1 MKKFSLTHK
10 LLAVALAFV
19 LVAVSLPDYLSFAQ
33 QPAQEQSETDEFED
47 NLADGDPSDDDL
59 SGDNPSDTGEQEME
73 QQVVLHLQAPETVP
87 MGTAGSFGLSAQNTA
102 AVAADVS
109 IQLTQEEMAAYQV
122 AEQDSTLALQPVG
135 DSLTF
140 TLQPGE
146 QVEGTLSFLY
156 PNGYSSREV
165 VEIAEEDIS
174 IVLQQLPEEET
185 GGTPIETIPPEGEIQ
200 TPPTDEA
207 QQPGG
212 EGPTDPSDEGETTP
226 PESGDGEEATDPSDG
241 EETPPLESGDGE
253 DPTDPS
259 DGGETTPPESGD
271 GEEATDPSDGE
282 NETLPPESGDGEEAT
297 DSSNEEEANLPDDE
311 TDPSVGEGGVMPSDE
326 QEQVLQ
332 TVEQS
337 TVSLTQDYQTGPDG
351 ELSEE
356 PTTDSE
362 PADESGTTENEGS
375 TEPSGSESGNPTD
388 LENTGSTDSDNAGGD
403 NSSSG
408 TEDGDQ
414 QGNDPT
420 GSQGDGQQGD
430 DPTGSQDDGQQG
442 DDPTGSQGDGQQ
454 DGDLTGSQGDGQ
466 QDGDLTGSQGDGQ
479 QDGDLTGSQ
488 DNVQQGNDLTGS
500 QDESGQEQPQVSF
513 DIVGATLTF
522 TASFGWGE
530 LTLTAQPLETEQ
542 QEAAAQETVPQ
553 PDLSYTIEAA
563 SQNRESTGT
572 IYTRSWSLQQVIA
585 LPQGAS
591 FVEGEAAVDG
601 NQIRIGATPVLSV
614 DDQSGTAGEL
624 SAQRDG
630 ETLLV
635 TYTKTLSDWQSL
647 EAESI
652 SDLGLAMT
660 LHQEAIVRDESFTE
674 GQVDVGATFTAT
686 PVTAAADAAAAAP
699 VAVAATLDTG
709 TDEQQDGSQS
719 VTQQGSLSLSLSG
732 EQQPEQPQSGDADKV
747 EVTYSGTPIYTDNG
761 QLAVQY
767 TIEVTN
773 NNTADPETPGGGE
786 EGDGEEEQPE
796 GSDGAV
802 TVKIVQNL
810 NEWFSGI
817 ATQDPSEPAG
827 TWNSDEKT
835 LTWEDVTIAAG
846 ETWSKTVTVLI
857 DSTKIS
863 SIADLSKDLSSTVSV
878 YEAGGEADEGTPL
891 DEATETVN
899 LKELVESEG
908 IQVVERKNQEQT
920 VYWLDNNASGNRP
933 EPEVYAGKVGLQ
945 FYIGNQE
952 NPDEGEW
959 ITLDENNMAQLGLTE
974 MPDILCPEDNT
985 QSQWTLSA
993 ELPTEI
999 GYKGTSITQQV
1010 KWRMVPPAENADIPA
1025 GPEEGGSRP
1034 NLSEVYYLDQPED
1047 GNWYYLYRDEVSFNI
1062 DLRDAVNAGKIIE
1075 DQLKGLLT
1083 ENFKLSYD
1091 AGDGEQSL
1099 NWDDITVDIKENGD
1113 GQYTLTLV
1121 NAVAYSRNGKGVH
1134 YYLKPMGSEDQE
1146 KKIPLNQNWPGNG
1159 EGGDYYDVECDNTGL
1174 DNVGNITDKVA
1185 NGGTLVLT
1193 RQGEIAYHATKVWID
1208 PEGNTDGR
1216 PEGHFE
1222 LWRYTY
1228 SEDGGSFKE
1237 ATTVTG
1243 VENVGFDEISDD
1255 GKIVFKNPNPT
1266 EGENENLFPKYDK
1279 DGNRYVYI
1287 MKEVIDKEGELS
1299 YEQVFG
1305 EIDPETGAVQ
1315 DTKPPVEDKSWV
1327 RDKQDNFVYN
1337 DGVITNRISQKETV
1351 SVTKKWDAASF
1362 QASLE
1367 DVEVKVGLYGKPVG
1381 SNQNWEPVKGP
1392 DGENLV
1398 YTMSEFS
1405 AANNTM
1411 SQTVT
1416 VNSYNSEGQEMEYR
1430 FFEISVNGVPI
1441 LKEEDLAA
1449 GAHLQD
1455 KEFTIKLD
1463 NGQELSFVSKR
1474 VDDEEIE
1481 ETGEQVIEN
1490 VIQDEITYTI
1500 NKEWIEMDDKDV
1512 RFAIYQQGP
1521 NAENKL
1527 VGIVTLDGTVD
1538 TEGEHGDWSDA
1549 AGNKTTAPTLTVGD
1563 KTYNVTYQVTADEH
1577 TQLVIEGLPRYDEHG
1592 YTYEYIALELD
1603 GSPEQTTQIDADGNY
1618 ITDVVNGPGRGYRI
1632 MLRKRWID
1640 NSDIEH
1646 REPVTLQV
1654 YYQVDEIS
1662 DLENDF
1668 LLATVIL
1675 GEEGEPWYELVGFS
1689 EVDLK
1694 EKLGEDFSTG
1704 NDFYKHLYIREIS
1717 IGNSGADDRTTQ
1729 EEIFIGE
1736 DGAVENKCV
1745 DQIEATNHT
1754 YEATYETQLD
1764 GLTVEE
1770 GEDTPGISD
1779 PLFIVTNRRLGNVDL
1794 TVTKEWQD
1802 GDQLEKLLAESEIVP
1817 VVKLVFDEEK
1827 NNAEPPE
1834 GVTSINYDTGTVQIG
1849 NEEVQ
1854 IKDDK
1859 EGNAEAIQ
1867 LLPLE
1872 DEPTL
1877 YFYNLPKYDNQGRVA
1892 RYKVV
1897 ELWTTADNIANGKVK
1912 KVDECY
1918 ELKEFLKNPPVTL
1931 SDELESLLNDL
1942 SVSYQED
1949 SYEEKDEQKQND
1961 EQKITI
1967 TNRLTGTKE
1976 IKFYKEWN
1984 DQYALEHGKRP
1995 DLYLTLYQTT
2005 KGSGKMQLY
2014 ADHSWDKQALTISED
2029 GGENAAQAEKETDE
2043 NYWICTFPDLPKY
2056 DDEGNEYVYYAVER
2070 LTVNDPSDFDY
2081 APAQF
2086 EHDGAQADLTV
2097 EYDEDGKV
2105 VKLPSDEMDAD
2116 GHKILMLIG
2125 DDVAL
2130 LEGGTF
2136 VNTLEDTVTISGRK
2150 LWNSVPLTADSA
2162 DLPTVTFEV
2171 YQYLESEVPED
2182 SEPAGNDKPVRSMT
2196 IESNQ
2201 WDDLKTDDNQYVFTF
2216 DGMEGEDGKPVP
2228 FPLYNDKGER
2238 YVYILHEVTDKVSD
2252 TDWDLVYQDPVYN
2265 EYQITNTYD
2274 PQLGALS
2281 VKKLLEIP
2289 TVDSQQYYPAV
2300 TMDLYRALP
2309 DEEEKYSLENA
2320 ELLLDERQVW
2330 TSEEVKEAVSQAPT
2344 HPIEPPQPI
2353 VVEKI
2358 FTFKDLPKY
2367 APNGQEYKYF
2377 VVEVLEDTLYYDAAV
2392 VQRDE
2397 SDIEKVFN
2405 DGSATQPTDDG
2416 LPTGAIELT
2425 STTKFD
2431 EEKNQQDPIEP
2442 EGGIPVKATFSDRYP
2457 EDETITLKVTK
2468 EWIDNNDALKLRP
2481 DEKKFIESLKVY
2493 RKADGQGGTGGAGAI
2508 PEEEITE
2515 KVTITP
2521 DEVSQDDNHYTYTIK
2536 GKDVEGLEKI
2546 APNGMP
2552 WIYIV
2557 RENLS
2562 GTSYVVKQG
2571 TTTELSESATSAGE
2585 DNILDLGVLSNTL
2598 TTSQSFQKQWQN
2610 HDGGSIT
2617 EDYLGLGDITITGQ
2631 LWVGEKGGIMQPAS
2645 EFFKNGWDK
2654 WFDDVYWTTGDGQK
2668 IKTNNFQIDL
2678 MIQLGNN
2685 DQTET
2690 ISNLPRVAV
2699 ENGDTKELVYAI
2711 VETGIKVTNPDYTQT
2726 FTWEWE
2732 NEKLTVTSQDPLNG
2746 LFTPQ
2751 EITVGGSTTIINNR
2765 LQTTNLSVEKLW
2777 VGDENET
2784 NLRPL
2789 SVDVVVQRRV
2799 QQEGGNQSEQ
2809 ADELTRAT
2817 LMAPRTTE
2825 DGWEFVPDGTGYLT
2839 VTLEEANDWKET
2851 IPNLPTYGIQDNGL
2865 VTYDYRIRELKQG
2878 WTPDTIEDSILDA
2891 DEKYDG
2897 HYTVSS
2903 YDEDGSTLTVTNT
2916 LTHMD
2921 ITAVKA
2927 WKPEGLHGDYAE
2939 VTFEL
2944 QSRVEG
2950 AGDWSMVN
2958 IEEQEN
2964 PVTLDGTPDGDG
2976 AGEFE
2981 AWKARWTELPR
2992 TENGQTLEY
3001 RVVEKLAGGLIE
3013 DEHVTIL
3020 YPEKGITGGT
3030 ADKTYTVTNIP
3041 LGQITVTKEGGD
3053 GNGLEE
3059 VEFTLNSDSST
3070 PMPVVGTTDED
3081 GKLTFMELP
3090 LYDEQTGEPITYTLT
3105 ETSTPDGYIQ
3115 LTEPI
3120 EVSFTA
3126 ETKPEGGVYW
3136 ATDSGYLLH
3145 EVEYEVVNG
3154 QYFPVVH
3161 TGGSSFYWPGVLGA
3175 GAAAAGVLYLIR
3187 RKTKGHN
3194 TER

>member
-1 MKKFSLTHK
+1 M
-10 LLAVALAFV
+10 
-19 LVAVSLPDYLSFAQ
+19 
-33 QPAQEQSETDEFED
+33 
-47 NLADGDPSDDDL
+47 
-59 SGDNPSDTGEQEME
+59 
-73 QQVVLHLQAPETVP
+73 
-87 MGTAGSFGLSAQNTA
+87 
-102 AVAADVS
+102 
-109 IQLTQEEMAAYQV
+109 
-122 AEQDSTLALQPVG
+122 
-135 DSLTF
+135 
-140 TLQPGE
+140 
-146 QVEGTLSFLY
+146 
-156 PNGYSSREV
+156 
-165 VEIAEEDIS
+165 
-174 IVLQQLPEEET
+174 
-185 GGTPIETIPPEGEIQ
+185 
-200 TPPTDEA
+200 
-207 QQPGG
+207 
-212 EGPTDPSDEGETTP
+212 
-226 PESGDGEEATDPSDG
+226 
-241 EETPPLESGDGE
+241 
-253 DPTDPS
+253 
-259 DGGETTPPESGD
+259 
-271 GEEATDPSDGE
+271 
-282 NETLPPESGDGEEAT
+282 
-297 DSSNEEEANLPDDE
+297 
-311 TDPSVGEGGVMPSDE
+311 
-326 QEQVLQ
+326 
-332 TVEQS
+332 
-337 TVSLTQDYQTGPDG
+337 
-351 ELSEE
+351 
-356 PTTDSE
+356 
-362 PADESGTTENEGS
+362 
-375 TEPSGSESGNPTD
+375 
-388 LENTGSTDSDNAGGD
+388 
-403 NSSSG
+403 
-408 TEDGDQ
+408 
-414 QGNDPT
+414 
-420 GSQGDGQQGD
+420 
-430 DPTGSQDDGQQG
+430 
-442 DDPTGSQGDGQQ
+442 
-454 DGDLTGSQGDGQ
+454 
-466 QDGDLTGSQGDGQ
+466 
-479 QDGDLTGSQ
+479 
-488 DNVQQGNDLTGS
+488 
-500 QDESGQEQPQVSF
+500 
-513 DIVGATLTF
+513 
-522 TASFGWGE
+522 
-530 LTLTAQPLETEQ
+530 
-542 QEAAAQETVPQ
+542 
-553 PDLSYTIEAA
+553 
-563 SQNRESTGT
+563 
-572 IYTRSWSLQQVIA
+572 
-585 LPQGAS
+585 
-591 FVEGEAAVDG
+591 
-601 NQIRIGATPVLSV
+601 
-614 DDQSGTAGEL
+614 
-624 SAQRDG
+624 
-630 ETLLV
+630 
-635 TYTKTLSDWQSL
+635 
-647 EAESI
+647 
-652 SDLGLAMT
+652 
-660 LHQEAIVRDESFTE
+660 
-674 GQVDVGATFTAT
+674 
-686 PVTAAADAAAAAP
+686 
-699 VAVAATLDTG
+699 
-709 TDEQQDGSQS
+709 
-719 VTQQGSLSLSLSG
+719 
-732 EQQPEQPQSGDADKV
+732 
-747 EVTYSGTPIYTDNG
+747 
-761 QLAVQY
+761 
-767 TIEVTN
+767 
-773 NNTADPETPGGGE
+773 
-786 EGDGEEEQPE
+786 
-796 GSDGAV
+796 
-802 TVKIVQNL
+802 KIVQNL

-827 TWNSDEKT
+827 TWNESAKT
-835 LTWEDVTIAAG
+835 LTWENVEIEAG
-846 ETWSKTVTVLI
+846 KNWTKTVTVLI
-857 DSTKIS
+857 DTSNLDSIEDLPTDLTS
-863 SIADLSKDLSSTVSV
+863 SVLA
-878 YEAGGEADEGTPL
+878 YESGEESGEGTPL
-891 DEATETVN
+891 DEATEIVN

-908 IQVVERKNQEQT
+908 IQVVERKTQEQT

-933 EPEVYAGKVGLQ
+933 DPKVYASKVGLE
-945 FYIGNQE
+945 FCIAGDSGVE
-952 NPDEGEW
+952 EW
-959 ITLDENNMAQLGLTE
+959 VKLTNDNMAQLGLTE
-974 MPDILCPEDNT
+974 MPTIEGPAGNT
-985 QSQWTLSA
+985 ESQWTLSA
-993 ELPTEI
+993 ELPTTI
-999 GYKGTSITQQV
+999 TYKGTSITQQV

-1062 DLRDAVNAGKIIE
+1062 DLRDAVNAEQIEAGKLE
-1075 DQLKGLLT
+1075 DL
-1083 ENFKLSYD
+1083 
-1091 AGDGEQSL
+1091 
-1099 NWDDITVDIKENGD
+1099 IKENFQLSYEAGSQKGDFAWEDIDVTITPKGD
-1113 GQYTLTLV
+1113 GKYTLTLV
-1121 NAVAYSRNGKGVH
+1121 NAVAYSRNGEGVH
-1134 YYLKPMGSEDQE
+1134 YYLEPNSGEQE
-1146 KKIPLNQNWPGNG
+1146 TQISLEPGWPGN
-1159 EGGDYYDVECDNTGL
+1159 ENDGDYYDVECDNTGL

-1193 RQGEIAYHATKVWID
+1193 RQGEIEYQATKIWID

-1243 VENVGFDEISDD
+1243 VENVSFKDIKNGEITFTNS
-1255 GKIVFKNPNPT
+1255 NPT
-1266 EGENENLFPKYDK
+1266 NPQNENLFPKYDK

-1315 DTKPPVEDKSWV
+1315 DTKPPVENESWV
-1327 RDKQDNFVYN
+1327 RDEQDNFVYN

-1351 SVTKKWDAASF
+1351 SVTKKWDASSF
-1362 QASLE
+1362 QASLK

-1592 YTYEYIALELD
+1592 YTYEYIALEVG
-1603 GSPEQTTQIDADGNY
+1603 GSAEQTTQIDADGNY
-1618 ITDVVNGPGRGYRI
+1618 ITDVVNGPGRGLRI

-1646 REPVTLQV
+1646 REPVKVAV
-1654 YYQVDEIS
+1654 YYHDEANPEK
-1662 DLENDF
+1662 DV
-1668 LLATVIL
+1668 LLTEVTL

-1729 EEIFIGE
+1729 GELSTEE
-1736 DGAVENKCV
+1736 DGAIKNSFV
-1745 DQIEATNHT
+1745 DQIAATNHT

-1827 NNAEPPE
+1827 NNAEPP
-1834 GVTSINYDTGTVQIG
+1834 GNVNNPIDYKKGTVQIG

-1897 ELWTTADNIANGKVK
+1897 ELWTTKDNIKGGKVDN
-1912 KVDECY
+1912 VDECY
-1918 ELKEFLKNPPVTL
+1918 DLKALLENPPVTL

-1942 SVSYQED
+1942 SVSYKED
-1949 SYEEKDEQKQND
+1949 SYKENDGQKESDKQ
-1961 EQKITI
+1961 QITI
-1967 TNRLTGTKE
+1967 TNKLTGTKE

-1995 DLYLTLYQTT
+1995 DLYLTLYRTT

-2056 DDEGNEYVYYAVER
+2056 DENGDEYIYYAVER

-2086 EHDGAQADLTV
+2086 KHDGVQDSNLTV

-2105 VKLPSDEMDAD
+2105 VELPSVEVDD
-2116 GHKILMLIG
+2116 HQILMKIDG
-2125 DDVAL
+2125 DVAL

-2300 TMDLYRALP
+2300 TFELYQALP
-2309 DEEEKYSLENA
+2309 DDAGIYQLEGA
-2320 ELLLDERQVW
+2320 TKLDDKTEVW
-2330 TSEEVKEAVSQAPT
+2330 TSDDVKKAAEGGTRLPDGGML
-2344 HPIEPPQPI
+2344 
-2353 VVEKI
+2353 VEKVI
-2358 FTFKDLPKY
+2358 TFEDLPQY
-2367 APNGQEYKYF
+2367 APNGKEYKYF
-2377 VVEVLEDTLYYDAAV
+2377 VVELIEGRMYYESAV
-2392 VQRDE
+2392 VMKDVVLPGTGSRE
-2397 SDIEKVFN
+2397 TVKDIFN
-2405 DGSATQPTDDG
+2405 KIFEEGGSIPTDDF
-2416 LPTGAIELT
+2416 LPTPQAIPLT
-2425 STTKFD
+2425 PNTETAT
-2431 EEKNQQDPIEP
+2431 NV
-2442 EGGIPVKATFSDRYP
+2442 PVSATFGDRYITGA
-2457 EDETITLKVTK
+2457 EITLQLTK
-2468 EWIDNNDALKLRP
+2468 IWEDQNNALKLRP
-2481 DEKKFIESLKVY
+2481 NTTEFANSLKLY
-2493 RKADGQGGTGGAGAI
+2493 RSAPAQGGEGGAGAI
-2508 PEEEITE
+2508 GEQEIAEGTYEISVDPQEENSGTW
-2515 KVTITP
+2515 TIT
-2521 DEVSQDDNHYTYTIK
+2521 IK
-2536 GKDVEGLEKI
+2536 STASGEFAQY

-2552 WIYIV
+2552 WVYKVTEDSTGKSWDVYITTP
-2557 RENLS
+2557 S
-2562 GTSYVVKQG
+2562 SKQVQ
-2571 TTTELSESATSAGE
+2571 ESADQASE
-2585 DNILDLGVLSNTL
+2585 DGKLDLGTLTNTL
-2598 TTSQSFQKQWQN
+2598 ETTHTFTKNWANAGDSNLTWENIGVKEMDVTGTLYVGVMENGTLKKQA
-2610 HDGGSIT
+2610 DGA
-2617 EDYLGLGDITITGQ
+2617 
-2631 LWVGEKGGIMQPAS
+2631 VMVKAS
-2645 EFFKNGWDK
+2645 EFFESGWGNWFVGDLTNYAFFQDKTINVGTEGKIVFDNLPLVQKNNEDGTTSQLVYVVAETKIAFTVNEKNYTQSFTPTFTADGGNLTITYTAGHLTQDEENVSQS
-2654 WFDDVYWTTGDGQK
+2654 FFTPSDVTISLSNLSNKTSSSSSAINTIATTGLTITKNWVD
-2668 IKTNNFQIDL
+2668 
-2678 MIQLGNN
+2678 NN
-2685 DQTET
+2685 D
-2690 ISNLPRVAV
+2690 A
-2699 ENGDTKELVYAI
+2699 
-2711 VETGIKVTNPDYTQT
+2711 
-2726 FTWEWE
+2726 
-2732 NEKLTVTSQDPLNG
+2732 EKLRPESVDLVILKDAKDEQEEVERADLFASRTITTQLNNVVLRANGEPYTVNISGDGSVTVSDLPSVGFDEQGDL
-2746 LFTPQ
+2746 
-2751 EITVGGSTTIINNR
+2751 ITYQYTVR
-2765 LQTTNLSVEKLW
+2765 E
-2777 VGDENET
+2777 
-2784 NLRPL
+2784 LRPEWQDDDIL
-2789 SVDVVVQRRV
+2789 NVD
-2799 QQEGGNQSEQ
+2799 
-2809 ADELTRAT
+2809 DL
-2817 LMAPRTTE
+2817 L
-2825 DGWEFVPDGTGYLT
+2825 
-2839 VTLEEANDWKET
+2839 EAN
-2851 IPNLPTYGIQDNGL
+2851 
-2865 VTYDYRIRELKQG
+2865 
-2878 WTPDTIEDSILDA
+2878 
-2891 DEKYDG
+2891 EKYDG

-2939 VTFEL
+2939 VTFTL
-2944 QSRVEG
+2944 QSRAVNSGEEAWQDV
-2950 AGDWSMVN
+2950 AGRSK
-2958 IEEQEN
+2958 I
-2964 PVTLDGTPDGDG
+2964 TLDGNVDEN
-2976 AGEFE
+2976 GEFQ

-2992 TENGQTLEY
+2992 TDSSGAAIEY
-3001 RVVEKLAGGLIE
+3001 RVQETLATGLD
-3013 DEHVTIL
+3013 DEHVTII
-3020 YPEKGITGGT
+3020 YPKDTITGST

-3105 ETSTPDGYIQ
+3105 ESATPDGHIRLEQ
-3115 LTEPI
+3115 PI

-3126 ETKPEGGVYW
+3126 QEKPVDGIYW
-3136 ATDSGYLLH
+3136 QTTDGFLLH

-3161 TGGSSFYWPGVLGA
+3161 TGGSGFYWPGVLGA

>member
-1 MKKFSLTHK
+1 MC
-10 LLAVALAFV
+10 
-19 LVAVSLPDYLSFAQ
+19 
-33 QPAQEQSETDEFED
+33 
-47 NLADGDPSDDDL
+47 
-59 SGDNPSDTGEQEME
+59 
-73 QQVVLHLQAPETVP
+73 
-87 MGTAGSFGLSAQNTA
+87 
-102 AVAADVS
+102 
-109 IQLTQEEMAAYQV
+109 IR
-122 AEQDSTLALQPVG
+122 DSTI
-135 DSLTF
+135 T
-140 TLQPGE
+140 
-146 QVEGTLSFLY
+146 
-156 PNGYSSREV
+156 
-165 VEIAEEDIS
+165 
-174 IVLQQLPEEET
+174 
-185 GGTPIETIPPEGEIQ
+185 
-200 TPPTDEA
+200 
-207 QQPGG
+207 
-212 EGPTDPSDEGETTP
+212 
-226 PESGDGEEATDPSDG
+226 
-241 EETPPLESGDGE
+241 
-253 DPTDPS
+253 
-259 DGGETTPPESGD
+259 
-271 GEEATDPSDGE
+271 
-282 NETLPPESGDGEEAT
+282 
-297 DSSNEEEANLPDDE
+297 
-311 TDPSVGEGGVMPSDE
+311 
-326 QEQVLQ
+326 
-332 TVEQS
+332 
-337 TVSLTQDYQTGPDG
+337 
-351 ELSEE
+351 
-356 PTTDSE
+356 
-362 PADESGTTENEGS
+362 
-375 TEPSGSESGNPTD
+375 
-388 LENTGSTDSDNAGGD
+388 
-403 NSSSG
+403 
-408 TEDGDQ
+408 
-414 QGNDPT
+414 
-420 GSQGDGQQGD
+420 
-430 DPTGSQDDGQQG
+430 
-442 DDPTGSQGDGQQ
+442 
-454 DGDLTGSQGDGQ
+454 
-466 QDGDLTGSQGDGQ
+466 
-479 QDGDLTGSQ
+479 
-488 DNVQQGNDLTGS
+488 
-500 QDESGQEQPQVSF
+500 
-513 DIVGATLTF
+513 
-522 TASFGWGE
+522 
-530 LTLTAQPLETEQ
+530 
-542 QEAAAQETVPQ
+542 
-553 PDLSYTIEAA
+553 
-563 SQNRESTGT
+563 
-572 IYTRSWSLQQVIA
+572 
-585 LPQGAS
+585 
-591 FVEGEAAVDG
+591 
-601 NQIRIGATPVLSV
+601 
-614 DDQSGTAGEL
+614 
-624 SAQRDG
+624 
-630 ETLLV
+630 
-635 TYTKTLSDWQSL
+635 
-647 EAESI
+647 
-652 SDLGLAMT
+652 
-660 LHQEAIVRDESFTE
+660 
-674 GQVDVGATFTAT
+674 
-686 PVTAAADAAAAAP
+686 
-699 VAVAATLDTG
+699 
-709 TDEQQDGSQS
+709 
-719 VTQQGSLSLSLSG
+719 
-732 EQQPEQPQSGDADKV
+732 
-747 EVTYSGTPIYTDNG
+747 
-761 QLAVQY
+761 
-767 TIEVTN
+767 VTN
-773 NNTADPETPGGGE
+773 NNTAGSDTETPDEGGE
-786 EGDGEEEQPE
+786 TEQPE
-796 GSDGAV
+796 TSNGAV
-802 TVKIVQNL
+802 TVRVEQNL
-810 NEWFSGI
+810 SDEWFS
-817 ATQDPSEPAG
+817 TEEPDVQETDEPSG
-827 TWNSDEKT
+827 SWNETDKT

-846 ETWSKTVTVLI
+846 ETWSRTVTVLI
-857 DSTKIS
+857 DSTKIT
-863 SIADLSKDLSSTVSV
+863 SIDDLSKNLTSTVLV
-878 YEAGGEADEGTPL
+878 YAAGEESGEETPPL
-891 DEATETVN
+891 DSAPAEVN
-899 LKELVESEG
+899 LKDRVESEG
-908 IQVVERKNQEQT
+908 IEVKKEGNQTQS

-959 ITLDENNMAQLGLTE
+959 ITLDENNMAQLGLTK

-1010 KWRMVPPAENADIPA
+1010 KWRMTPPAEDAEIPA
-1025 GPEEGGSRP
+1025 GPEEGGIRP
-1034 NLSEVYYLDQPED
+1034 NLSEVYYLDKVE
-1047 GNWYYLYRDEVSFNI
+1047 GEGSETWYYLYRDEVSFNI
-1062 DLRDAVNAGKIIE
+1062 DLRDAVNADQIE
-1075 DQLKGLLT
+1075 AEELEKLLRDHFT
-1083 ENFKLSYD
+1083 LSYE
-1091 AGDGEQSL
+1091 AGTEDEKPLS
-1099 NWDDITVDIKENGD
+1099 WEDITVDIKEDGD
-1113 GQYTLTLV
+1113 GQYTFTLV
-1121 NAVAYSRNGKGVH
+1121 NAVAYSRNGEGVH
-1134 YYLKPMGSEDQE
+1134 YYLKPKNLGEQE
-1146 KKIPLNQNWPGNG
+1146 TQISLDRNWPGNG

-1208 PEGNTDGR
+1208 PDGNDARR
-1216 PEGHFE
+1216 PTGHFE

-1287 MKEVIDKEGELS
+1287 MKEVIDSEDDALS
-1299 YEQVFG
+1299 YEQIFG
-1305 EIDPETGAVQ
+1305 KVNPTTGEVQ
-1315 DTKPPVEDKSWV
+1315 DTKPPVEDESWV
-1327 RDKQDNFVYN
+1327 RDEQDNFVYN
-1337 DGVITNRISQKETV
+1337 NGTITNRINEKETV

-1381 SNQNWEPVKGP
+1381 SNQNWEPVKGL

-1398 YTMSEFS
+1398 YTMEEFS
-1405 AANNTM
+1405 AANDTM
-1411 SQTVT
+1411 SHTVT

-1430 FFEISVNGVPI
+1430 FFEISVNGEQI
-1441 LKEEDLAA
+1441 LDDEDLAA
-1449 GAHLQD
+1449 NAELED
-1455 KEFTIKLD
+1455 KPFTIELD
-1463 NGQELSFVSKR
+1463 NGQVLSFVSQR

-1500 NKEWIEMDDKDV
+1500 NKEWIEMQAGPVK
-1512 RFAIYQQGP
+1512 FAIYQQGP
-1521 NAENKL
+1521 NAKNKL
-1527 VGIVTLDGTVD
+1527 VGIVTLDETKD
-1538 TEGEHGDWSDA
+1538 EKGEYGKWTTP
-1549 AGNKTTAPTLTVGD
+1549 AGESTDPPTLIVGEEENQVP
-1563 KTYNVTYQVTADEH
+1563 YEVTYQVTDGFA
-1577 TQLVIEGLPRYDEHG
+1577 QLVIEGLPRYDEHG
-1592 YTYEYIALELD
+1592 YTYEYIALEVG
-1603 GSPEQTTQIDADGNY
+1603 GSAEQTTQIDADGNY
-1618 ITDVVNGPGRGYRI
+1618 ITDVVNGPGRGLRI

-1668 LLATVIL
+1668 LLATVTL

-1729 EEIFIGE
+1729 GELSTEE
-1736 DGAVENKCV
+1736 DGAIKNSFV
-1745 DQIEATNHT
+1745 DQIAATNHT

-1827 NNAEPPE
+1827 NNAEPP
-1834 GVTSINYDTGTVQIG
+1834 GNVNNPIDYKKGTVQIG

-1854 IKDDK
+1854 IKGKDGTSP
-1859 EGNAEAIQ
+1859 EEAIQ
-1867 LLPLE
+1867 PLLENGELIRE
-1872 DEPTL
+1872 L

-1897 ELWTTADNIANGKVK
+1897 ELWTTADNIESGKVDN
-1912 KVDECY
+1912 VDECY
-1918 ELKEFLKNPPVTL
+1918 DLKNFLEKNRDTL
-1931 SDELESLLNDL
+1931 SDDLKSLLNDL

-1949 SYEEKDEQKQND
+1949 SYKENDGQKESDKQ
-1961 EQKITI
+1961 QITI
-1967 TNRLTGTKE
+1967 TNKLTGTKE

-2056 DDEGNEYVYYAVER
+2056 DANGDEYIYYAVER

-2171 YQYLESEVPED
+2171 YQYLESEVPKNPHENLI
-2182 SEPAGNDKPVRSMT
+2182 EENRVASMT
-2196 IESNQ
+2196 IKSEEWEN
-2201 WDDLKTDDNQYVFTF
+2201 LKTDDNQYEFKF
-2216 DGMEGEDGKPVP
+2216 DGMEGENGNTVP

-2281 VKKLLEIP
+2281 VKKLLQ
-2289 TVDSQQYYPAV
+2289 VDARWPSGQYPAI
-2300 TMDLYRALP
+2300 TMFLERGLMENGTWVK
-2309 DEEEKYSLENA
+2309 DETYQGETI
-2320 ELLLDERQVW
+2320 VW
-2330 TSEEVKEAVSQAPT
+2330 TSTQVEEAAKAQSN
-2344 HPIEPPQPI
+2344 PPEQT
-2353 VVEKI
+2353 VVISSRGTDGESI
-2358 FTFKDLPKY
+2358 FLFKNLEMY
-2367 APNGQEYKYF
+2367 APNGEVYYYR
-2377 VVEVLEDTLYYDAAV
+2377 VVEQLDNMHYEAAV
-2392 VQRDE
+2392 VSEDDSSTTGIGE
-2397 SDIEKVFN
+2397 GFGNATDIEDVFEYGYPAEERETELATKPLRPTAN
-2405 DGSATQPTDDG
+2405 KNWSNGSGDEKESAGEVNPV
-2416 LPTGAIELT
+2416 ELT
-2425 STTKFD
+2425 
-2431 EEKNQQDPIEP
+2431 PR
-2442 EGGIPVKATFSDRYP
+2442 ATFGDRYP
-2457 EDETITLKVTK
+2457 ENETITLKVTK

-2598 TTSQSFQKQWQN
+2598 TTSQSFKKQWQN
-2610 HDGGSIT
+2610 HNGGSIT

-2645 EFFKNGWDK
+2645 EYFTSENGWIGEGNWWSTAPDFEK
-2654 WFDDVYWTTGDGQK
+2654 SETFQLGKEEQK
-2668 IKTNNFQIDL
+2668 IQF
-2678 MIQLGNN
+2678 
-2685 DQTET
+2685 E
-2690 ISNLPRVAV
+2690 NLPRV
-2699 ENGDTKELVYAI
+2699 NQQRKELVYAI
-2711 VETGIKVTNPDYTQT
+2711 VETEIKVADPSYRQT
-2726 FTWEWE
+2726 FSWEWK
-2732 NEKLTVTSQDPLNG
+2732 NEKLTVKSQDPLDG

-2765 LQTTNLSVEKLW
+2765 LQTTDLSVEKKW
-2777 VGDENET
+2777 KGDENET
-2784 NLRPL
+2784 DLRPD
-2789 SVDVVVQRRV
+2789 SIIVVVQRKVR
-2799 QQEGGNQSEQ
+2799 QEGGDQSEQ

-2839 VTLEEANDWKET
+2839 ETLEEATGWKAS

-2891 DEKYDG
+2891 DEKYNG

-2939 VTFEL
+2939 VTFTL
-2944 QSRVEG
+2944 QSRVVG
-2950 AGDWSMVN
+2950 SGD
-2958 IEEQEN
+2958 
-2964 PVTLDGTPDGDG
+2964 D
-2976 AGEFE
+2976 
-2981 AWKARWTELPR
+2981 AWKDVADADGKPVSKKLTGEEDPAWTVTWTELPR

-3001 RVVEKLAGGLIE
+3001 CVVEKLADGLKE
-3013 DEHVTIL
+3013 EEHVQFSITPETISS
-3020 YPEKGITGGT
+3020 ES
-3030 ADKTYTVTNIP
+3030 ADKTFTFTVTNIP
-3041 LGQITVTKEGGD
+3041 LGQITVTKKGEDGGLP
-3053 GNGLEE
+3053 N
-3059 VEFTLNSDSST
+3059 VEFTLTGSNGESYEQTTSAD
-3070 PMPVVGTTDED
+3070 GTAIFT
-3081 GKLTFMELP
+3081 GFP
-3090 LYDEQTGEPITYTLT
+3090 LYDSNGTEITYTLE

-3115 LTEPI
+3115 LTELI
-3120 EVSFTA
+3120 KVTFTA
-3126 ETKPEGGVYW
+3126 ADQPNGGIYWET
-3136 ATDSGYLLH
+3136 TDGKYLLH
-3145 EVEYEVVNG
+3145 KVEYEVVNG

-3161 TGGSSFYWPGVLGA
+3161 TGGSGFYWPGVLGA

>member
-1 MKKFSLTHK
+1 M
-10 LLAVALAFV
+10 
-19 LVAVSLPDYLSFAQ
+19 
-33 QPAQEQSETDEFED
+33 
-47 NLADGDPSDDDL
+47 
-59 SGDNPSDTGEQEME
+59 
-73 QQVVLHLQAPETVP
+73 
-87 MGTAGSFGLSAQNTA
+87 
-102 AVAADVS
+102 
-109 IQLTQEEMAAYQV
+109 
-122 AEQDSTLALQPVG
+122 
-135 DSLTF
+135 
-140 TLQPGE
+140 
-146 QVEGTLSFLY
+146 
-156 PNGYSSREV
+156 R
-165 VEIAEEDIS
+165 
-174 IVLQQLPEEET
+174 
-185 GGTPIETIPPEGEIQ
+185 
-200 TPPTDEA
+200 
-207 QQPGG
+207 
-212 EGPTDPSDEGETTP
+212 
-226 PESGDGEEATDPSDG
+226 
-241 EETPPLESGDGE
+241 
-253 DPTDPS
+253 
-259 DGGETTPPESGD
+259 
-271 GEEATDPSDGE
+271 
-282 NETLPPESGDGEEAT
+282 
-297 DSSNEEEANLPDDE
+297 
-311 TDPSVGEGGVMPSDE
+311 
-326 QEQVLQ
+326 
-332 TVEQS
+332 
-337 TVSLTQDYQTGPDG
+337 
-351 ELSEE
+351 
-356 PTTDSE
+356 
-362 PADESGTTENEGS
+362 
-375 TEPSGSESGNPTD
+375 
-388 LENTGSTDSDNAGGD
+388 
-403 NSSSG
+403 
-408 TEDGDQ
+408 
-414 QGNDPT
+414 
-420 GSQGDGQQGD
+420 
-430 DPTGSQDDGQQG
+430 
-442 DDPTGSQGDGQQ
+442 
-454 DGDLTGSQGDGQ
+454 
-466 QDGDLTGSQGDGQ
+466 
-479 QDGDLTGSQ
+479 
-488 DNVQQGNDLTGS
+488 
-500 QDESGQEQPQVSF
+500 
-513 DIVGATLTF
+513 
-522 TASFGWGE
+522 
-530 LTLTAQPLETEQ
+530 
-542 QEAAAQETVPQ
+542 
-553 PDLSYTIEAA
+553 
-563 SQNRESTGT
+563 
-572 IYTRSWSLQQVIA
+572 
-585 LPQGAS
+585 
-591 FVEGEAAVDG
+591 
-601 NQIRIGATPVLSV
+601 
-614 DDQSGTAGEL
+614 
-624 SAQRDG
+624 
-630 ETLLV
+630 
-635 TYTKTLSDWQSL
+635 
-647 EAESI
+647 
-652 SDLGLAMT
+652 
-660 LHQEAIVRDESFTE
+660 
-674 GQVDVGATFTAT
+674 
-686 PVTAAADAAAAAP
+686 
-699 VAVAATLDTG
+699 
-709 TDEQQDGSQS
+709 
-719 VTQQGSLSLSLSG
+719 
-732 EQQPEQPQSGDADKV
+732 
-747 EVTYSGTPIYTDNG
+747 
-761 QLAVQY
+761 Y

-773 NNTADPETPGGGE
+773 GNEPQEPSGGDEGE
-786 EGDGEEEQPE
+786 GQPE

-810 NEWFSGI
+810 KDEWFSSTGPTVGEG
-817 ATQDPSEPAG
+817 ADGS
-827 TWNSDEKT
+827 WSDTEKT
-835 LTWEDVTIAAG
+835 LTWENVEIAAG
-846 ETWSKTVTVLI
+846 DTWTRTVTVLI
-857 DSTKIS
+857 DNTKIS
-863 SIADLSKDLSSTVSV
+863 SIDNLSKNLSSTVSV
-878 YEAGGEADEGTPL
+878 YKAGEESSEETPPL
-891 DEATETVN
+891 DRATVEVN
-899 LKELVESEG
+899 LKNRVESEG
-908 IQVVERKNQEQT
+908 IEVKEEGNQTQT
-920 VYWLDNNASGNRP
+920 VYWRDNNASANRP
-933 EPEVYAGKVGLQ
+933 DPKVYASKVGLE
-945 FYIGNQE
+945 FCIAGDSGVE
-952 NPDEGEW
+952 EW
-959 ITLDENNMAQLGLTE
+959 VKLTNDNMAQLGLTE
-974 MPDILCPEDNT
+974 MPAISGPTDNT
-985 QSQWTLSA
+985 ESQWTLSA
-993 ELPTEI
+993 ELPTTI
-999 GYKGTSITQQV
+999 GYKGTGITQQV
-1010 KWRMVPPAENADIPA
+1010 KWRMTPPAENEEIPA
-1025 GPEEGGSRP
+1025 GNESS
-1034 NLSEVYYLDQPED
+1034 LSEVYYLDKVE
-1047 GNWYYLYRDEVSFNI
+1047 GEGEEEGSETWYYLYRDEVSFNI

-1193 RQGEIAYHATKVWID
+1193 RQGEIEYQATKIWID
-1208 PEGNTDGR
+1208 PDGNTDGR

-1243 VENVGFDEISDD
+1243 VENVSFED
-1255 GKIVFKNPNPT
+1255 GTEDIDHQQTITFTNPNPT
-1266 EGENENLFPKYDK
+1266 DSQKSNFFPKYDK

-1305 EIDPETGAVQ
+1305 EIGPETGAVQ
-1315 DTKPPVEDKSWV
+1315 DTKPPVEDESWE

-1351 SVTKKWDAASF
+1351 SVTKKWDASSF
-1362 QASLE
+1362 QASLK

-1398 YTMSEFS
+1398 YTMSDFS

-1527 VGIVTLDGTVD
+1527 VGIVTLDDEIDGENQYGSWEKPAGSE
-1538 TEGEHGDWSDA
+1538 EGK
-1549 AGNKTTAPTLTVGD
+1549 NPTLTVGD
-1563 KTYNVTYQVTADEH
+1563 KTYNVTYQVTEDEFK
-1577 TQLVIEGLPRYDEHG
+1577 QLKIEGLPRYDEHG
-1592 YTYEYIALELD
+1592 YTYEYIALEVG
-1603 GSPEQTTQIDADGNY
+1603 GSAEQTTQIDVDGNY
-1618 ITDVVNGPGRGYRI
+1618 ITDVVNGPGRGLRI

-1646 REPVTLQV
+1646 REPVKVAV
-1654 YYQVDEIS
+1654 YYHDEANPAK
-1662 DLENDF
+1662 DV
-1668 LLATVIL
+1668 LLTEVTL

-1770 GEDTPGISD
+1770 GEDTPGIST

-1827 NNAEPPE
+1827 NNAEPP
-1834 GVTSINYDTGTVQIG
+1834 GNVNNPIDYKKGTVQIG

-1854 IKDDK
+1854 IKGKDGTSP
-1859 EGNAEAIQ
+1859 EEAIQ
-1867 LLPLE
+1867 PLLENGELIRE
-1872 DEPTL
+1872 L

-1897 ELWTTADNIANGKVK
+1897 ELWTTKDNIKGGKVDN
-1912 KVDECY
+1912 VDKCY
-1918 ELKEFLKNPPVTL
+1918 DLENFLKNHLPTNT
-1931 SDELESLLNDL
+1931 SDNLKSLLNDL

-1984 DQYALEHGKRP
+1984 DQYTLEHGKRP
-1995 DLYLTLYQTT
+1995 DLYLTLYRTT

-2056 DDEGNEYVYYAVER
+2056 DENGDEYIYYAVER

-2162 DLPTVTFEV
+2162 DLPTVTFEI

-2182 SEPAGNDKPVRSMT
+2182 SEPAGNDKLVRSMT

-2281 VKKLLEIP
+2281 VKKLLEVSP
-2289 TVDSQQYYPAV
+2289 TEKPYPSVRFA
-2300 TMDLYRALP
+2300 LYRQTP
-2309 DEEEKYSLENA
+2309 DGNGDFGEPEKIA
-2320 ELLLDERQVW
+2320 
-2330 TSEEVKEAVSQAPT
+2330 EEVWSSEDIAMAVMKPSAPPFGNVT
-2344 HPIEPPQPI
+2344 
-2353 VVEKI
+2353 VANT
-2358 FTFKDLPKY
+2358 FTFENLPIY
-2367 APNGQEYKYF
+2367 APNGEKYQYF
-2377 VVEVLEDTLYYDAAV
+2377 VAEILDDGSGYEMNYEAAV
-2392 VQRDE
+2392 VKGDVVTI
-2397 SDIEKVFN
+2397 DDVFN
-2405 DGSATQPTDDG
+2405 SDDKKEPGEGDTELATNQLEVKPNQGWNNGSDGNPPSDGTTSDDAKT
-2416 LPTGAIELT
+2416 P
-2425 STTKFD
+2425 
-2431 EEKNQQDPIEP
+2431 Q
-2442 EGGIPVKATFSDRYP
+2442 ATFGDRYQQG
-2457 EDETITLKVTK
+2457 EITLKGTK
-2468 EWIDNNDALKLRP
+2468 KWNDQGNALGLRP
-2481 DEKKFIESLKVY
+2481 EPGVFENYVKLY
-2493 RKADGQGGTGGAGAI
+2493 RYAEPQEGQDNGIGSSTSPILVENASFTWSETDTDI
-2508 PEEEITE
+2508 WNYEIT
-2515 KVTITP
+2515 
-2521 DEVSQDDNHYTYTIK
+2521 
-2536 GKDVEGLEKI
+2536 GLEQY

-2552 WIYIV
+2552 WIY
-2557 RENLS
+2557 
-2562 GTSYVVKQG
+2562 VVKEESTG
-2571 TTTELSESATSAGE
+2571 TTWEAYILTDEEGKEITEVSKSAKDAE
-2585 DNILDLGVLSNTL
+2585 NGVLTL
-2598 TTSQSFQKQWQN
+2598 PEMHN
-2610 HDGGSIT
+2610 HLTVTHTFTKNWENAGDDNLTWENIGVEEMKVTGTLYVGVMENDTLQQQADGT
-2617 EDYLGLGDITITGQ
+2617 VMVKAFDFFEDE
-2631 LWVGEKGGIMQPAS
+2631 W
-2645 EFFKNGWDK
+2645 NK
-2654 WFDDVYWTTGDGQK
+2654 WFDTGYDFEKLQSIDVGTEGK
-2668 IKTNNFQIDL
+2668 IVFN
-2678 MIQLGNN
+2678 
-2685 DQTET
+2685 
-2690 ISNLPRVAV
+2690 NLPLVQK
-2699 ENGDTKELVYAI
+2699 NKNDTTNQLVYVVAETK
-2711 VETGIKVTNPDYTQT
+2711 VE
-2726 FTWEWE
+2726 FE
-2732 NEKLTVTSQDPLNG
+2732 
-2746 LFTPQ
+2746 
-2751 EITVGGSTTIINNR
+2751 VGGKNYSQEFGPEFKVDGENLTI
-2765 LQTTNLSVEKLW
+2765 TYAAGNLTQGEEDA
-2777 VGDENET
+2777 G
-2784 NLRPL
+2784 
-2789 SVDVVVQRRV
+2789 
-2799 QQEGGNQSEQ
+2799 QSFFK
-2809 ADELTRAT
+2809 
-2817 LMAPRTTE
+2817 PS
-2825 DGWEFVPDGTGYLT
+2825 T
-2839 VTLEEANDWKET
+2839 VTLSLSDLYNKTSSSSSATNTIATTGLTITKNWVDNNDKEGLRPASVDIVILQEKNDSQSGEESGRAALFTSRQAPNQTTKSDSNIENVVLENDGSVKVVTLNEANNWSAEIENLPGLGFDDKGNLITYKYTVRELKEDWKEDAGAGVPMQDDLVDEANSKFNSYYT
-2851 IPNLPTYGIQDNGL
+2851 TSYGPEAG
-2865 VTYDYRIRELKQG
+2865 
-2878 WTPDTIEDSILDA
+2878 
-2891 DEKYDG
+2891 
-2897 HYTVSS
+2897 
-2903 YDEDGSTLTVTNT
+2903 TVTNT

-2939 VTFEL
+2939 VTFTL
-2944 QSRVEG
+2944 QSRVVG
-2950 AGDWSMVN
+2950 SGD
-2958 IEEQEN
+2958 
-2964 PVTLDGTPDGDG
+2964 D
-2976 AGEFE
+2976 
-2981 AWKARWTELPR
+2981 AWKDVADADGKPVSKKLTGEEDPAWTVTWTELPR
-2992 TENGQTLEY
+2992 TKNGQTLEY
-3001 RVVEKLAGGLIE
+3001 RVVEKLADGLKE
-3013 DEHVTIL
+3013 EEHVQFSITPETISS
-3020 YPEKGITGGT
+3020 ES
-3030 ADKTYTVTNIP
+3030 ADKTFTFTVTNIP

-3053 GNGLEE
+3053 GNGLAG

-3070 PMPVVGTTDED
+3070 PMPLVGKTGED

-3105 ETSTPDGYIQ
+3105 ESATPDGHIRLEQ
-3115 LTEPI
+3115 PI

-3126 ETKPEGGVYW
+3126 QEKPVDGIYW
-3136 ATDSGYLLH
+3136 QTTDGFLLH
-3145 EVEYEVVNG
+3145 EVAYEVVNG
-3154 QYFPVVH
+3154 QYFQVVH
-3161 TGGSSFYWPGVLGA
+3161 TGGSGFYWPGVLGA

>member
-47 NLADGDPSDDDL
+47 SPADGDPSDDDL

-102 AVAADVS
+102 ATAAAVS

-122 AEQDSTLALQPVG
+122 AEQDSTLALQLVG

-259 DGGETTPPESGD
+259 DGGETPPSESGD

-282 NETLPPESGDGEEAT
+282 DETLPPESGDGEEAT

-311 TDPSVGEGGVMPSDE
+311 TDPSFGEGEAMPSDE

-356 PTTDSE
+356 PTTDSK

-388 LENTGSTDSDNAGGD
+388 LENTGSTDSDNAGTGD
-403 NSSSG
+403 NSLSD

-420 GSQGDGQQGD
+420 SSQGDGQQGDDLTGSQGDVQQGD
-430 DPTGSQDDGQQG
+430 DPTGSQDDVQQG
-442 DDPTGSQGDGQQ
+442 DDP
-454 DGDLTGSQGDGQ
+454 
-466 QDGDLTGSQGDGQ
+466 TGSQGDGQ

-513 DIVGATLTF
+513 DIAGATLTF

-542 QEAAAQETVPQ
+542 QESAAQETVPQ

-563 SQNRESTGT
+563 SQNRETTGT

-719 VTQQGSLSLSLSG
+719 VTQQGSLSLPLSG
-732 EQQPEQPQSGDADKV
+732 EPQAEQPTGGDAD
-747 EVTYSGTPIYTDNG
+747 EVTVTYEGEAVYTEQG
-761 QLAVQY
+761 ALAVRY

-773 NNTADPETPGGGE
+773 GNEPQEPSGGD
-786 EGDGEEEQPE
+786 EGEEQPE

-802 TVKIVQNL
+802 KVKIVQDL
-810 NEWFSGI
+810 MSDGDWFSSI
-817 ATQDPSEPAG
+817 KTQEPADKPAG
-827 TWNSDEKT
+827 AWNSDEKT

-920 VYWLDNNASGNRP
+920 VYWRDNNASGNRP
-933 EPEVYAGKVGLQ
+933 DPEVYAGKVGLE
-945 FYIGNQE
+945 FCIGDG
-952 NPDEGEW
+952 DEW
-959 ITLDENNMAQLGLTE
+959 VTLTEDTMAQLGLTE
-974 MPDILCPEDNT
+974 MPTIEGPAGNT
-985 QSQWTLSA
+985 ESQWTLSA
-993 ELPTEI
+993 ELPTTI
-999 GYKGTSITQQV
+999 TYKGTSITQQV
-1010 KWRMVPPAENADIPA
+1010 KWRMTPPAENAEIPA
-1025 GPEEGGSRP
+1025 GTGENRG
-1034 NLSEVYYLDQPED
+1034 NLSEVYYLDEQQNAD
-1047 GNWYYLYRDEVSFNI
+1047 GSETWYYLYRDEVSFNI
-1062 DLRDAVNAGKIIE
+1062 DLRDAVYA
-1075 DQLKGLLT
+1075 
-1083 ENFKLSYD
+1083 
-1091 AGDGEQSL
+1091 
-1099 NWDDITVDIKENGD
+1099 DDITAEQLEDLIKENFQLSYEAGSD
-1113 GQYTLTLV
+1113 KAPLDWEDDKVEIKLEKGENGQYTLTLV
-1121 NAVAYSRNGKGVH
+1121 NAVAYSRNGEGVH
-1134 YYLKPMGSEDQE
+1134 YYLKPKNLGEQE
-1146 KKIPLNQNWPGNG
+1146 TQISLDRNWPGN
-1159 EGGDYYDVECDNTGL
+1159 ENDGDYYDVECDNTGL

-1193 RQGEIAYHATKVWID
+1193 RQGEIEYQATKIWID

-1243 VENVGFDEISDD
+1243 VENVPFED
-1255 GKIVFKNPNPT
+1255 GTEDIDHQQTIIFTNPNPT
-1266 EGENENLFPKYDK
+1266 NPKNENLFPKYDK

-1305 EIDPETGAVQ
+1305 KVGEDGNVIKDSDKA
-1315 DTKPPVEDKSWV
+1315 PPIGGDRWV
-1327 RDKQDNFVYN
+1327 RDSQDNFVYN
-1337 DGVITNRISQKETV
+1337 NGTITNRINEKETV

-1367 DVEVKVGLYGKPVG
+1367 DVEVKVGLYGKPVD
-1381 SNQNWEPVKGP
+1381 STENWEPVMGP
-1392 DGENLV
+1392 DGKALV
-1398 YTMSEFS
+1398 YTMDAFF
-1405 AANNTM
+1405 AANDTM

-1430 FFEISVNGVPI
+1430 FFEISVNGVQI
-1441 LKEEDLAA
+1441 LDDEDLAA
-1449 GAHLQD
+1449 NAELED
-1455 KEFTIKLD
+1455 KPFTIELD
-1463 NGQELSFVSKR
+1463 NGQVLSFVSQR

-1500 NKEWIEMDDKDV
+1500 NKEWIEMQAGPVK
-1512 RFAIYQQGP
+1512 FAIYQQGP

-1527 VGIVTLDGTVD
+1527 VGIVTLDGTKD
-1538 TEGEHGDWSDA
+1538 QENDYGEWESP
-1549 AGNKTTAPTLTVGD
+1549 AGEEAAPTLTVGD
-1563 KTYNVTYQVTADEH
+1563 KTYNVTYQVTEDEFK
-1577 TQLVIEGLPRYDEHG
+1577 QLKIEGLPRYDEHG
-1592 YTYEYIALELD
+1592 YTYEYIALEVG
-1603 GSPEQTTQIDADGNY
+1603 GSAEQTTQIDADGNY
-1618 ITDVVNGPGRGYRI
+1618 ITDVINGPGRGLRI

-1646 REPVTLQV
+1646 REPVKVAV
-1654 YYQVDEIS
+1654 YYHDEANPAK
-1662 DLENDF
+1662 DV
-1668 LLATVIL
+1668 LLTEVTL

-1802 GDQLEKLLAESEIVP
+1802 GGQLQELLKYSNVVP

-1897 ELWTTADNIANGKVK
+1897 ELWTTKGNIESGKVDN
-1912 KVDECY
+1912 VDECY
-1918 ELKEFLKNPPVTL
+1918 DLKNFLEKNRDTL
-1931 SDELESLLNDL
+1931 SDDLKSLLNDL

-1949 SYEEKDEQKQND
+1949 SYKENDGQKESDKQ
-1961 EQKITI
+1961 QITI
-1967 TNRLTGTKE
+1967 TNKLTGTKE

-2056 DDEGNEYVYYAVER
+2056 DANGDEYIYYAVER

-2136 VNTLEDTVTISGRK
+2136 VNSLDEEVTITGRK
-2150 LWNSVPLTADSA
+2150 LWDNVPLTADSA

-2171 YQYLESEVPED
+2171 YQYLEDEVTGDVHESLD
-2182 SEPAGNDKPVRSMT
+2182 VGTKVASMT
-2196 IESNQ
+2196 IKSEEWEN
-2201 WDDLKTDDNQYVFTF
+2201 LKTDDNQYEFTF
-2216 DGMEGEDGKPVP
+2216 KEMNENGKTGP
-2228 FPLYNDKGER
+2228 FPLYNEDGQR
-2238 YVYILHEVTDKVSD
+2238 YVYVLHEKTEDALESN
-2252 TDWDLVYQDPVYN
+2252 TDWNLVYKDPVYN
-2265 EYQITNTYD
+2265 EYQITNTYV

-2281 VKKLLEIP
+2281 VKKLLEVEPYQEHYPSIRFRLYQVTP
-2289 TVDSQQYYPAV
+2289 DSAGKYDEQNAV
-2300 TMDLYRALP
+2300 LYR
-2309 DEEEKYSLENA
+2309 EESWSSEDVEKAIGNTPSVL
-2320 ELLLDERQVW
+2320 
-2330 TSEEVKEAVSQAPT
+2330 TTEAQRV
-2344 HPIEPPQPI
+2344 
-2353 VVEKI
+2353 VVEET
-2358 FTFKDLPKY
+2358 FTFENLPIY
-2367 APNGQEYKYF
+2367 APNGQEYQYF
-2377 VVEVLEDTLYYDAAV
+2377 VAEILDDGSGYEMNYKAAV
-2392 VQRDE
+2392 VKGDVTTI
-2397 SDIEKVFN
+2397 DGVFDSVN
-2405 DGSATQPTDDG
+2405 
-2416 LPTGAIELT
+2416 
-2425 STTKFD
+2425 K
-2431 EEKNQQDPIEP
+2431 KEP
-2442 EGGIPVKATFSDRYP
+2442 EEGAAELATEPLEVKPNKDWSNGSDGDPPSDGTTSDEAKTPQATFGDRYQQG
-2457 EDETITLKVTK
+2457 EITLKGTK
-2468 EWIDNNDALKLRP
+2468 KWNDQGDALGLRP
-2481 DEKKFIESLKVY
+2481 SEEDFEKNVKLY
-2493 RKADGQGGTGGAGAI
+2493 RYAEPQEGQDNGIGSSTSPILVENASFTWSETDTDI
-2508 PEEEITE
+2508 WNYEIT
-2515 KVTITP
+2515 
-2521 DEVSQDDNHYTYTIK
+2521 
-2536 GKDVEGLEKI
+2536 GLEQY

-2552 WIYIV
+2552 WIY
-2557 RENLS
+2557 
-2562 GTSYVVKQG
+2562 VVKEESTG
-2571 TTTELSESATSAGE
+2571 TTWEAYILTDEEGKEITEVSKSAKDAE
-2585 DNILDLGVLSNTL
+2585 NGVLTL
-2598 TTSQSFQKQWQN
+2598 PEMHN
-2610 HDGGSIT
+2610 HLTVTHTFTKNWANAGDDNLTWENIGVEKMDVTGTLYVGVMENGTLKEQTGGA
-2617 EDYLGLGDITITGQ
+2617 
-2631 LWVGEKGGIMQPAS
+2631 VMVKAS
-2645 EFFKNGWDK
+2645 EFFKSGWDG
-2654 WFDDVYWTTGDGQK
+2654 WFDTGYKFEQSQSINVGTEGK
-2668 IKTNNFQIDL
+2668 IVFD
-2678 MIQLGNN
+2678 
-2685 DQTET
+2685 
-2690 ISNLPRVAV
+2690 NLPLVQKNN
-2699 ENGDTKELVYAI
+2699 EDGTTSQLVYVVA
-2711 VETGIKVTNPDYTQT
+2711 ETKIAFTVNEKNYTQ
-2726 FTWEWE
+2726 
-2732 NEKLTVTSQDPLNG
+2732 
-2746 LFTPQ
+2746 LFTPTFTADGGNLT
-2751 EITVGGSTTIINNR
+2751 ITYKTEGLMVGNEGEGEAFFTPQSQSIPLSSLANKTATESSATNAIGTMELTIKKIWNDNNDA
-2765 LQTTNLSVEKLW
+2765 EKLRPKSVDLVILKDAKDEQEEVARADLFASREIRTTLDNVVLKANGEPYTVNISGDGSVTVSDLPS
-2777 VGDENET
+2777 VGFDEKGNLITYQYTVRE
-2784 NLRPL
+2784 LRPEWQDDDIL
-2789 SVDVVVQRRV
+2789 NEEDIL
-2799 QQEGGNQSEQ
+2799 EAGG
-2809 ADELTRAT
+2809 
-2817 LMAPRTTE
+2817 
-2825 DGWEFVPDGTGYLT
+2825 
-2839 VTLEEANDWKET
+2839 
-2851 IPNLPTYGIQDNGL
+2851 
-2865 VTYDYRIRELKQG
+2865 
-2878 WTPDTIEDSILDA
+2878 
-2891 DEKYDG
+2891 KYNPY
-2897 HYTVSS
+2897 YTVS
-2903 YDEDGSTLTVTNT
+2903 YNDDALTVTNT

-2921 ITAVKA
+2921 ITAVKK
-2927 WKPEGLHGDYAE
+2927 WKPGTLTGENAK
-2939 VTFEL
+2939 VIFTL
-2944 QSRVEG
+2944 QSRVGNGEWTDVDG
-2950 AGDWSMVN
+2950 QQT
-2958 IEEQEN
+2958 IE
-2964 PVTLDGTPDGDG
+2964 LDGTVDGK
-2976 AGEFE
+2976 ESE

-2992 TENGQTLEY
+2992 TDSNGSTIEY
-3001 RVVEKLAGGLIE
+3001 RIKETLASDLIE
-3013 DEHVTIL
+3013 NEHVTII
-3020 YPEKGITGGT
+3020 YPEKAITGST

-3053 GNGLEE
+3053 GNGLAG
-3059 VEFTLNSDSST
+3059 VEFTLTGGSDGARK
-3070 PMPVVGTTDED
+3070 VTTDASGEAIFD
-3081 GKLTFMELP
+3081 KLP
-3090 LYDEQTGEPITYTLT
+3090 LYDEQGNAITYTLT
-3105 ETSTPDGYIQ
+3105 ESSTPDDYIQ
-3115 LTEPI
+3115 LDEEI
-3120 EVSFTA
+3120 NVSFTA
-3126 ETKPEGGVYW
+3126 TDRPEDGIYWET
-3136 ATDSGYLLH
+3136 TDGGYLIH

-3161 TGGSSFYWPGVLGA
+3161 TGGSGFYWPGVLGA